1 MNQHTHPHRSAGP
14 KPKPS
19 SIDAHE
25 LLGPRREIKLDFR
38 GEEYSL
44 RITRNE
50 KLILTK

>member
-1 MNQHTHPHRSAGP
+1 MNQHARLHSSAGL
-14 KPKPS
+14 KSKPS
-19 SIDAHE
+19 IINAHE

-38 GEEYSL
+38 GQEYCL